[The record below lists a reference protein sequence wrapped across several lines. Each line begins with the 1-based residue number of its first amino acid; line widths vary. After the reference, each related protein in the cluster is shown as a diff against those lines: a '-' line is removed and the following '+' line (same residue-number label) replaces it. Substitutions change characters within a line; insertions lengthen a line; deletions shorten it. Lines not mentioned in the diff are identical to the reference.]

1 MVAATTPAAS
11 KLACDIVRD
20 QLGDLA
26 EVALLLRARLVG
38 RACGRDA

>member
-26 EVALLLRARLVG
+26 EVTPFVCARAVS
-38 RACGRDA
+38 